1 MRVVT
6 ATPARLICRRAAAA
20 CCEGRCRS
28 AWYGPYVMRGDGAR
42 RPAETPLGSPQWLWP
57 DEHFQSG
64 AVIHRLVPVWDLVE
78 GDLAVEHLP
87 GFDGAVEDVGEQGR
101 DVGAG
106 GCGSAGEGDVGCEQ
120 AAEPDGG
127 LFVLWDADAAD
138 DAAGADDADGL
149 LVGGHVADGFEHDVG
164 AVAAGEL
171 ADLGD
176 SFVASFGDDV
186 GGAELAAEVGA
197 GGAGPSG

>member
-1 MRVVT
+1 MSSRVT
-6 ATPARLICRRAAAA
+6 LPTSSGCKTPIWPCAFPQSSSSSSPWMTYPHVQMILSAIANLLVNPLPSSRPVA
-20 CCEGRCRS
+20 EGRKH
-28 AWYGPYVMRGDGAR
+28 
-42 RPAETPLGSPQWLWP
+42 AETPSLIASAAMP
-57 DEHFQSG
+57 DEHFESG
-64 AVIHRLVPVWDLVE
+64 AVVHRLVPVWDLVE
-78 GDLAVEHLP
+78 GDLAVENLP
-87 GFDGAVEDVGEQGR
+87 RFGGAVEDVGEQGL

-106 GCGSAGEGDVGCEQ
+106 GCGSAGESDVGCEQ

-171 ADLGD
+171 ADLG
-176 SFVASFGDDV
+176 
-186 GGAELAAEVGA
+186 
-197 GGAGPSG
+197 